1 MTFNDIV
8 SSQLFPELPICI
20 ERDAFSTDRIYNEYA
35 IRMNVQ
41 EEERPA
47 ENIKS
52 AEVNIVNN

>member
-20 ERDAFSTDRIYNEYA
+20 ERDAFSTDHIYNEYT

-52 AEVNIVNN
+52 VEVNVVNN